1 MGGSKDMFTSP
12 GRFTGGSKIDASGC
26 YAYKEIYASN
36 GGNGTCGGSVISWQ
50 WYLLGVAA
58 FHGSGPCEM
67 IGKWWQCK
75 VKS

>member
-36 GGNGTCGGSVISWQ
+36 GGNGTCGGSIILWQ
-50 WYLLGVAA
+50 
-58 FHGSGPCEM
+58 
-67 IGKWWQCK
+67 Q
-75 VKS
+75 